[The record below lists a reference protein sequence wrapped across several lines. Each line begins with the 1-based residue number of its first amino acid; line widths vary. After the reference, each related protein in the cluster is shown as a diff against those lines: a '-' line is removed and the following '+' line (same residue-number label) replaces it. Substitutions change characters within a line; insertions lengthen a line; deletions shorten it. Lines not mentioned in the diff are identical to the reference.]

1 MKVTVT
7 KRKNGTV
14 VYSTGGFIQNVLNSV
29 SRGFRNIFSRGR
41 TGSIASWLGTKEVI
55 PDYDQTK
62 AIDEGFNATT
72 WIYAIIAKNAKKF
85 SSIPRYLYDEKKLMQ
100 EKDGPVNYQTKALN
114 INKLFE
120 SDLNQLLQRPNEYQ
134 GRSQF
139 LCALYAFY
147 LACGE
152 GFIWLNRGDV
162 KMRVDDQGNLIERSD
177 KEQDA
182 MPVLEMYVLPTQY
195 VKVKSDPEN
204 VFGVT
209 GYCLE
214 VAGLKIQL
222 RKNDIIHW
230 KDLNLKFDPTTGE
243 HLRGMPRLKPGAST
257 VTENKEIVKG
267 AVRRQQNDGV
277 KGALW
282 TKQTTDEITPEQESQ
297 IRSVVNAKINN
308 NDVRGAV
315 AVLTGLEWDY
325 IDLAANGEYLNDV
338 KVRVKN
344 EEELC
349 ALFDTPY
356 LLFVASGATLANLE
370 NAKKNW
376 INDTIIPAS
385 KELDDELNRRLL
397 PAFKLEGKARIISD
411 FTELP
416 EMQEDMSKLVTAL
429 SSAWWLS
436 PNQKLI
442 AQGYEARTEPEFNEP
457 WIIGGARPLSKV
469 ISDLEGDGF
478 DEIDEELKK
487 RGLNR

>member
-1 MKVTVT
+1 MKII
-7 KRKNGTV
+7 KKQDGTII
-14 VYSTGGFIQNVLNSV
+14 YSSGGFLSGIGSWV
-29 SRGFRNIFSRGR
+29 SRGINRLLGRGR
-41 TGSIASWLGTKEVI
+41 SGTLASWLGQKEVI

-62 AIDEGFNATT
+62 AIDEGFCAST

-85 SSIPRYLYDEKKLMQ
+85 ASIPRYLYDEKKLME
-100 EKDGPVNYQTKALN
+100 EKSVKVLYQTKALN

-120 SDLNQLLQRPNEYQ
+120 SDLNQLLQRPNPYQ

-139 LCALYAFY
+139 LAMLYAFY
-147 LACGE
+147 LATAE

-162 KMRVDDQGNLIERSD
+162 KQRYDERTMTLVERSD
-177 KEQDA
+177 AEQDK

-195 VKVKSDPEN
+195 VKVYSDPEN

-214 VAGLKIQL
+214 IAGFKLKL

-243 HLRGMPRLKPGAST
+243 HLRGMTRLKPGSAT
-257 VTENKEIVKG
+257 TTENKEIVKG

-282 TKQTTDEITPEQESQ
+282 TKNGTDEIGPDQESQ
-297 IRSVVNAKINN
+297 IRSVINAKINN

-325 IDLAANGEYLNDV
+325 IDLATNTEAISDV
-338 KVRVKN
+338 KARIKN
-344 EEELC
+344 EQELC
-349 ALFDTPY
+349 ALFDTPH
-356 LLFVASGATLANLE
+356 LLFVPTEATLSNLE

-385 KELDDELNRRLL
+385 KELDDEMNRRLL
-397 PAFKLEGKARIISD
+397 PAFELEGKARIISD
-411 FTELP
+411 FSELP
-416 EMQEDMSKLVTAL
+416 ELQEDMNKLVSTL
-429 SSAWWLS
+429 SSAWWIT
-436 PNQKLI
+436 PNQKLV
-442 AQGYEARTEPEFNEP
+442 AMGYEARPEEEFNQP
-457 WIIGGARPLSKV
+457 WLIGGARPLSKV
-469 ISDLEGDGF
+469 IGDLEDDGF
-478 DEIDEELKK
+478 EEMNQELEK
-487 RGLNR
+487 RGIKR

>member
-1 MKVTVT
+1 MKIT
-7 KRKNGTV
+7 KKQDGTII
-14 VYSTGGFIQNVLNSV
+14 YSSGGFLSGIGNWV
-29 SRGFRNIFSRGR
+29 SRGINRLRGR
-41 TGSIASWLGTKEVI
+41 GRNGSLASWLGTKEVI
-55 PDYDQTK
+55 TDYDQHK
-62 AIDEGFNATT
+62 AINEGFNAST
-72 WIYAIIAKNAKKF
+72 WVYAIIAKNAKKF

-100 EKDGPVNYQTKALN
+100 EKSAKVPYRVKALN
-114 INKLFE
+114 VNKLFE
-120 SDLNQLLQRPNEYQ
+120 SDLNSLLQRPNEYQ

-147 LACGE
+147 LSCGE
-152 GFIWLNRGDV
+152 AFIWLNRGDV
-162 KMRVDDQGNLIERSD
+162 KMRVDENGNLIERSD
-177 KEQDA
+177 KQQDA

-195 VKVKSDPEN
+195 VKVYTDPEN

-209 GYCLE
+209 GYSLE
-214 VAGLKIQL
+214 VAGVIMKL
-222 RKNDIIHW
+222 RKNDVIHW
-230 KDLNLKFDPTTGE
+230 KDLNLKFEPTTGE
-243 HLRGMPRLKPGAST
+243 HLRGMTRLKPGSAT
-257 VTENKEIVKG
+257 TTENREIVKG

-282 TKQTTDEITPEQESQ
+282 TKNGTDDITPEQESQ

-325 IDLAANGEYLNDV
+325 IDLATGAEYLNDV
-338 KVRVKN
+338 KVRIKN
-344 EEELC
+344 EQELC
-349 ALFDTPY
+349 ALFDTPH
-356 LLFVASGATLANLE
+356 LLFVSNDATHANLIE
-370 NAKKNW
+370 TTRNW
-376 INDTIIPAS
+376 LNNTIIPAS

-429 SSAWWLS
+429 SAAWWLS

-442 AQGYEARTEPEFNEP
+442 AQGYEARAEPEFDEP
-457 WIIGGARPLSKV
+457 WIIGGARPLSKA

-478 DEIDEELKK
+478 DEMNEELKK
-487 RGLNR
+487 RGIDR